1 MKLYV
6 NNTSATILERVNE
19 IEKSLQELKVDL
31 LFDSL
36 KKKKGMRMYRTE
48 DILKETKKTRKQ
60 FWNEK
65 YSKVI

>member
-1 MKLYV
+1 MA
-6 NNTSATILERVNE
+6 NNTSTTILERVNE
-19 IEKSLQELKVDL
+19 IERDFQKLKVDL

-36 KKKKGMRMYRTE
+36 KKRKGIGIYKTE
-48 DILKETKKTRKQ
+48 NILKEIKKIRKQ

>member
-1 MKLYV
+1 MA
-6 NNTSATILERVNE
+6 NDTSATILERVNE
-19 IEKSLQELKVDL
+19 IEKSLQKLKVDL

>member
-1 MKLYV
+1 MA
-6 NNTSATILERVNE
+6 NDTSATILERVNE

-48 DILKETKKTRKQ
+48 DILREIKKTRKQ

>member
-1 MKLYV
+1 MV
-6 NNTSATILERVNE
+6 NNTSTTILERVNE
-19 IEKSLQELKVDL
+19 IEKNLQKLKVDL

-36 KKKKGMRMYRTE
+36 KKKKGRGIYKTE
-48 DILKETKKTRKQ
+48 DILREIKKTRKQ